1 MKKLHLRIDLS
12 LYDIT
17 LIPII
22 TDFFSQY
29 FKNVTVLD
37 ITKQKQEIHNFVKS
51 SPHKVI
57 SLDKYIPLDYNIDAS
72 RVFDINGNY
81 MYHNY
86 KFSGKMARN
95 EHVVLYDH
103 DAVGGFQLK
112 IITAMLETCGCT
124 VEQKLFI
131 RLNKEEAEEIEI
143 IDLDDFINQGLV
155 VDFGGILRRVPYF
168 VNPEILEA
176 RASIPRERYFEFKAG
191 LLGLIGMIS

>member
-131 RLNKEEAEEIEI
+131 RLNKEEAEEIKQQMAEI
-143 IDLDDFINQGLV
+143 AHELTALEEK
-155 VDFGGILRRVPYF
+155 
-168 VNPEILEA
+168 EIKLTPTKKESK
-176 RASIPRERYFEFKAG
+176 RTCFCRSHKKIR
-191 LLGLIGMIS
+191 